1 MKSLSPLFRHSLLL
15 QAMLIGAMASPCL
28 ATDTKAKAAK
38 PAKPAKAAAPV
49 PTNAAPV
56 QVEIPKS
63 VFIVPTG
70 PQEGKDPFFPLST
83 RLYGAV
89 VVKNKGSAPSATIV
103 DLKLKGF
110 SGTTEH
116 PLAIINNRTF
126 AVGEEGSVSTPTGR
140 VPIRCVEIKPDSVV
154 VVVNGQE
161 RILHLRVG
169 S

>member
-1 MKSLSPLFRHSLLL
+1 MKSLFPVLRRNLLL
-15 QAMLIGAMASPCL
+15 QVALLFTVASPCF
-28 ATDTKAKAAK
+28 ATDTKAKSAAK
-38 PAKPAKAAAPV
+38 TAKATAPA

-63 VFIVPTG
+63 VFVVPSS

-89 VVKNKGSAPSATIV
+89 VVKNKGPAPSATIV
-103 DLKLKGF
+103 ELKLKGF
-110 SGTTEH
+110 SGTPEH

-140 VPIRCVEIKPDSVV
+140 VPIRCVEIKPDSVLV
-154 VVVNGQE
+154 FVNGQQ
-161 RILHLRVG
+161 RVLHLRAG